1 MLPHVMNMAPGAV
14 DVSFQY
20 VEARIGSLQERV
32 AGLEQI
38 IYSDEDADL
47 RDVGES
53 DREPVDVDSDT
64 SSDDESELLFRSQ
77 QSAQLK
83 RSATARKREAAKKA
97 LKKKPAARQKA
108 MIVKAKK
115 PAAMK
120 KPASTR
126 KKALAVA
133 CTAATETP
141 TSLCQCRR
149 CLEQTLPSEPA
160 GDPYA
165 DEAVSRSRAD
175 ISEAADDGPD
185 TLPSERAL
193 ATIFANKVAA
203 RAHAGNMRPP
213 TREQIIATAS
223 NIDLFKGRPERIDRL
238 VNALAAATQ
247 GTIGESPGAP

>member
-1 MLPHVMNMAPGAV
+1 MLPVVMNMAPGAV

-20 VEARIGSLQERV
+20 VEARIDSLQERV

-64 SSDDESELLFRSQ
+64 SSDEAERKLI
-77 QSAQLK
+77 
-83 RSATARKREAAKKA
+83 RSAAARKREAAKKA
-97 LKKKPAARQKA
+97 LKKKPAAMQKA
-108 MIVKAKK
+108 TIVKAKK

-193 ATIFANKVAA
+193 ATIFANEVAA

-213 TREQIIATAS
+213 TREQIIAAAS
-223 NIDLFKGRPERIDRL
+223 SIDLFKGRPERIDRL